1 MRKTLMLI
9 CLVFFSLKTM
19 YPQEQPLGGN
29 NPAFPGTGGQSFF
42 NDALSR
48 VDNAFNRTGFSP
60 EDAYYLGRAV
70 AANILAVYKP
80 YTEDPDLTRYLNR
93 ICQTIVINSSQVEI
107 FNGYHVMILDSP
119 QFNAFA
125 SPGGHIFITRGLVE
139 ITTSEDTLAAI
150 IAHELAHIILK
161 HGLSLINDMSLSNEM
176 AAMADQAAQLAGKN
190 SPGVKRLMDY
200 RNSVSTIM
208 DTMIKNG
215 YSQAYEFEADRE
227 AVTLL
232 AASGYDPGALMEML
246 KILQRVQSTQKGGF
260 NTTHPS
266 PADRIANLEMSSR
279 LYHTQDTRSYRAPR
293 FRKK

>member
-9 CLVFFSLKTM
+9 CLVFFSLNTM
-19 YPQEQPLGGN
+19 YPQGQSLGGN
-29 NPAFPGTGGQSFF
+29 NPAFPGASGQSFF

-48 VDNAFNRTGFSP
+48 ADNAFNRMGFTP
-60 EDAYYLGRAV
+60 EDEYYLGRAV
-70 AANILAVYKP
+70 AANILAAYGP

-93 ICQTIVINSSQVEI
+93 ICQVIVINSSQVEI

-161 HGLSLINDMSLSNEM
+161 HGLRLIDDMSLSNEM
-176 AAMADQAAQLAGKN
+176 AAMADQAAQLAGRN

-200 RNSVSTIM
+200 RNSVSTII
-208 DTMIKNG
+208 DTMIKDG
-215 YSQAYEFEADRE
+215 YSQTYEFEADRE

-246 KILQRVQSTQKGGF
+246 KILQQVQSSQKGGF

-266 PADRIANLEMSSR
+266 PEDRIANLEMSGR
-279 LYHTQDTRSYRAPR
+279 LGRVQDSRSYRSPR
-293 FRKK
+293 FRKR